1 MAHVECDYKN
11 QEGTKMV
18 NYKEIIRL
26 AAEGTS
32 QRQIASSLRSSRNKV
47 SEVLELAKTYGLTWP
62 LDESVTNEQ
71 LEAILFPNRYA
82 SDNAYLT
89 PDFAYIHKELAK
101 PKVTLTL
108 LWDEYR
114 QKAEALGKKPYM
126 PTQFGDK
133 YRAWARITKATMRIH
148 HKPGDT
154 MEVDW
159 AGQTLPIYD
168 SVTGE
173 SYPVYLFIAVLP
185 CSGYTY
191 AEATYDMKH
200 ENWLNCHIHAY
211 EYFGGVT
218 RLLIPDNLKTGV
230 IKNTRYETVLNRSY
244 QELAEYYDTAIVPA
258 RVEHPK
264 DKSHAE
270 GTVRFASTWILAAL
284 RNEHFFTLTEAK
296 EAVSSKLEELNTR
309 EFKRREGCRKSVY
322 LEEEK
327 AYMKP
332 LPNQRYELATWN
344 PNLTVG
350 SDYLVSDG
358 KNKYSVPFDL
368 IGEKVDMRLTSSTVE
383 IFFHGTRV
391 ASHLRKAIAQRE
403 PIVNPDHMTPEHR
416 KYLNYNTEDFMR
428 WAESVGE
435 KTAKVV
441 SHFLTSGKEPEQG
454 FKACASL
461 TKLGE
466 KYGARKLELACDE
479 VFSYTQAPSIR
490 LISTIL
496 KSGTGTSTQSGSGR
510 SGSEQSGKGRFAK
523 AHNEI
528 HDRANDI
535 NNSNAYGI
543 TRGAAY
549 YSNLRKDGESK

>member
-1 MAHVECDYKN
+1 MIGVTIKY
-11 QEGTKMV
+11 QEDTKMV
-18 NYKEIIRL
+18 NYKEILRL
-26 AAEGTS
+26 SAEGNS
-32 QRQIASSLRSSRNKV
+32 QRQIAAGSGNSRNTV
-47 SEVLELAKTYGLTWP
+47 IEVLESAKSHNVTWP

-71 LEAILFPNRYA
+71 LEAILFPNRHA
-82 SDNAYLT
+82 SDNAYLAL
-89 PDFAYIHKELAK
+89 DFSYIHKELAK

-114 QKAEALGKKPYM
+114 QKAEALGKRPYM

-148 HKPGDT
+148 HKPGDA

-159 AGQTLPIYD
+159 AGQTLPIYE

-173 SYPVYLFIAVLP
+173 ESPAYLFIAVLP

-191 AEATYDMKH
+191 AEATSDMKL
-200 ENWLNCHIHAY
+200 ENWLNCHVYAY

-309 EFKRREGCRKSVY
+309 AFKQREGCRKSAY

-358 KNKYSVPFDL
+358 KNRYSVPFDL
-368 IGEKVDMRLTSSTVE
+368 IGEKVDMRLTSNTVE
-383 IFFHGTRV
+383 IFFHGSRV
-391 ASHLRKAIAQRE
+391 ASHVRKQAAQRE
-403 PIVNPDHMTPEHR
+403 PIVNPDHMPPEHR
-416 KYLNYNTEDFMR
+416 KYLGYNTEDFMR
-428 WAESVGE
+428 WAESVGA
-435 KTAKVV
+435 KTAKIV
-441 SHFLTSGKEPEQG
+441 SHFLTAGKEPEQG

-466 KYGARKLELACDE
+466 KYGVKKLESACNE

-496 KSGTGTSTQSGSGR
+496 KSSTGA
-510 SGSEQSGKGRFAK
+510 SGSEQSDLKQSGKGRFAK
-523 AHNEI
+523 THDGANAH
-528 HDRANDI
+528 DA

>member
-1 MAHVECDYKN
+1 MIGVTIKY
-11 QEGTKMV
+11 QEDTIMV
-18 NYKEIIRL
+18 NYKEILRL
-26 AAEGTS
+26 SAEGNS
-32 QRQIASSLRSSRNKV
+32 QRQIAAGSGNSRNTV
-47 SEVLELAKTYGLTWP
+47 IEVLESAKSHNVTWP
-62 LDESVTNEQ
+62 LDGSVTNEQ

-82 SDNAYLT
+82 SDNAYLA

-114 QKAEALGKKPYM
+114 QKAEALGKRPYM

-133 YRAWARITKATMRIH
+133 YRAWARVTKATMRIH
-148 HKPGDT
+148 HKPGDA

-173 SYPVYLFIAVLP
+173 EFPAYLFIAVLS

-191 AEATYDMKH
+191 AEATSDTKL

-284 RNEHFFTLTEAK
+284 RNEHFFTLAEAK
-296 EAVSSKLEELNTR
+296 EAVSSKLEELNIR
-309 EFKRREGCRKSVY
+309 EFKQREGCRKSAY

-327 AYMKP
+327 AYMKL

-350 SDYLVSDG
+350 SDYLVPDG

-368 IGEKVDMRLTSSTVE
+368 IGEKVDMRLTSNTVG

-391 ASHLRKAIAQRE
+391 ASHLRKSVAQCE

-416 KYLNYNTEDFMR
+416 KYLSYNTEDFMN
-428 WAESVGE
+428 WAKSIGE
-435 KTAKVV
+435 KTYTVV
-441 SHFLTSGKEPEQG
+441 NHFLTSGKEPEQG

-466 KYGARKLELACDE
+466 KYGVKKLESACDE

-510 SGSEQSGKGRFAK
+510 SGSKQSGKGQFAK
-523 AHNEI
+523 AH
-528 HDRANDI
+528 DA

-549 YSNLRKDGESK
+549 YSNLRKR

>member
-1 MAHVECDYKN
+1 MNNSKRFFSRT
-11 QEGTKMV
+11 GT
-18 NYKEIIRL
+18 RR
-26 AAEGTS
+26 T
-32 QRQIASSLRSSRNKV
+32 
-47 SEVLELAKTYGLTWP
+47 TP
-62 LDESVTNEQ
+62 
-71 LEAILFPNRYA
+71 ILP
-82 SDNAYLT
+82 

-114 QKAEALGKKPYM
+114 QKAETLGKRPYM

-133 YRAWARITKATMRIH
+133 YRTWARVTKATMRIH
-148 HKPGDT
+148 HKPGDA

-173 SYPVYLFIAVLP
+173 EFPAYLFIAVLP

-191 AEATYDMKH
+191 AEATSDTKL

-296 EAVSSKLEELNTR
+296 EAVSLKLEELNTR
-309 EFKRREGCRKSVY
+309 EFKRREGCRKSAY

-350 SDYLVSDG
+350 SDYLVPDG

-368 IGEKVDMRLTSSTVE
+368 IGEKVDMRLISNTVE

-391 ASHLRKAIAQRE
+391 ASHLRKSVAQRE

-416 KYLNYNTEDFMR
+416 KYLGYNTEDFMN
-428 WAESVGE
+428 WAKSIGE
-435 KTAKVV
+435 KTYTVV
-441 SHFLTSGKEPEQG
+441 NHFLTSGKEPEQG

-466 KYGARKLELACDE
+466 KYGSKKLESACDE
-479 VFSYTQAPSIR
+479 VFSYTSTPSIR

-496 KSGTGTSTQSGSGR
+496 KSGTGASKQSGSGR
-510 SGSEQSGKGRFAK
+510 SSGKGQFAK
-523 AHNEI
+523 AHDET

-535 NNSNAYGI
+535 NDSNAYGI

>member
-1 MAHVECDYKN
+1 
-11 QEGTKMV
+11 MV
-18 NYKEIIRL
+18 NYKEILRL
-26 AAEGTS
+26 SHEGYS
-32 QRQIASSLRSSRNKV
+32 QRQLESSLHCSRHTIR
-47 SEVLELAKTYGLTWP
+47 EVLTAAKANGITYS
-62 LDESVTNEQ
+62 LDDSFSNEQ

-89 PDFAYIHKELAK
+89 PDFAYIHKKLAK

-114 QKAEALGKKPYM
+114 QKAETLGKCPYM

-133 YRAWARITKATMRIH
+133 YRTWARVMKATMRIH
-148 HKPGDT
+148 HKPGDA

-159 AGQTLPIYD
+159 VGQTLPIYD

-173 SYPVYLFIAVLP
+173 SYPVYLFIAVLS

-191 AEATYDMKH
+191 AEATSDMKL

-211 EYFGGVT
+211 EYFGGVA

-258 RVEHPK
+258 RVEHPR

-296 EAVSSKLEELNTR
+296 EAVSLKLEELNTR

-327 AYMKP
+327 AFMKP
-332 LPNQRYELATWN
+332 LPNQQYELATWN
-344 PNLTVG
+344 PSLTVG

-368 IGEKVDMRLTSSTVE
+368 IGEKVDMRLTSNTVE

-391 ASHLRKAIAQRE
+391 ASHLRKSVAQRE

-416 KYLNYNTEDFMR
+416 KYLSYNTEDFMN
-428 WAESVGE
+428 WAKSIGE
-435 KTAKVV
+435 KTYTVV
-441 SHFLTSGKEPEQG
+441 NHFLTSGKEPEQG

-466 KYGARKLELACDE
+466 KYGVKKLESACDE

-510 SGSEQSGKGRFAK
+510 SSSKQSGKGQFAK
-523 AHNEI
+523 AH
-528 HDRANDI
+528 DA

-549 YSNLRKDGESK
+549 YSNLRKH